1 MLNSVRFFPM
11 KQVTASPRRFPTFVF
26 FLLGSSLL
34 FVRPFPAAFPQASK
48 GRENLH
54 GVLSRVPLVPPL
66 RSGSFYL
73 RFSPDR
79 RYLLARDSSGVFVFS
94 ANSLKFL
101 VYIEADRLYHASFT
115 PDSQAI
121 RIVGQDLRV
130 ATRNI
135 ENLQQLDVK
144 TLPVKEDCLSVA
156 VASNGTR
163 LACTGTDF
171 SLRVFDLATAE
182 EIYTSP
188 PDTGLADQAI
198 AVVPLDTNGVYAG
211 PVGFILAN
219 SWAPLANRGL
229 HVFPVHFS
237 PNAQELIVGSPHG
250 GGFRVDL
257 QTQKKLGLPGA
268 IKEGLHACL
277 TWLDR
282 DRVAALE
289 REKPY
294 TPKIFSLESG
304 ATLSTLRFTAN
315 CFETSSNARY
325 LLLHDSGTSGGRI
338 FDLEEN
344 RLLDI
349 PENIGV
355 DVSGPV
361 MALLI
366 EDGELYLYHLGDKLP
381 YRMAHLPLGNL
392 PELRVASLDSNL
404 KFINLAIDG
413 RGAVF
418 STTAGTRVGD
428 FPKFLAAFGQGAST
442 TFLTMSS
449 APPAPPK
456 ILRLDPNLRTSSTS
470 TTLSLGNEILRSG
483 GPILV
488 EYSFDNPMGRG
499 MTFADLP
506 ARALGIAGVVNREGV
521 VPFKLLAL
529 DPASGAV
536 LWKRSFF
543 RETPVPF
550 PDPQGTRLVLGW
562 QAQSDEARQAASPFP
577 AAKQILKK
585 AKLDEHD
592 TFFEV
597 LDARSGKSLGGV
609 LVQVGNHAWSF
620 DAAFS
625 EGDTLFL
632 LKDGIRVS
640 LFSLSDGALKAKLVG
655 NKPAA
660 NGLSSLLALDEG
672 AGKLALY
679 DAHTGAKLDELLF
692 PDQIAYSHF
701 SDDGKRLLVLTQNQL
716 AFVLDVS
723 GVRTLPS
730 APSGD

>member
-1 MLNSVRFFPM
+1 M
-11 KQVTASPRRFPTFVF
+11 KQVSASPGPFLTSVF

-34 FVRPFPAAFPQASK
+34 FVRPFPAFPQGSG

-54 GVLSRVPLVPPL
+54 GVLSRAQLTPPL

-73 RFSPDR
+73 RFSPDG

-94 ANSLKFL
+94 ADPLKFL
-101 VYIEADRLYHASFT
+101 VYIEAEKQYQASFT

-156 VASNGTR
+156 VSSNGTR
-163 LACTGTDF
+163 LACTGSDF

-182 EIYTSP
+182 EIYTSA
-188 PDTGLADQAI
+188 PDNSLEDQAI
-198 AVVPLDTNGVYAG
+198 AVVPLDTSGVYAG

-219 SWAPLANRGL
+219 SWAPLADRGL
-229 HVFPVHFS
+229 QVLPLSFS
-237 PNAQELIVGSPHG
+237 PNAQELLVGSPRG
-250 GGFRVDL
+250 GGFRIDL
-257 QTQKKLGLPGA
+257 QTQKKLSLPRA
-268 IKEGLHACL
+268 IKDRLDSSL

-282 DRVAALE
+282 DRVAA
-289 REKPY
+289 REPARPHA
-294 TPKIFSLESG
+294 PKIFSLESG

-315 CFETSSNARY
+315 WFQTSSNARY
-325 LLLHDSGTSGGRI
+325 LLLHDIGTSGGRI

-355 DVSGPV
+355 DVSGSV

-366 EDGELYLYHLGDKLP
+366 EDGELYLYRLGDKLP

-392 PELRVASLDSNL
+392 PELRVASLDSDL
-404 KFINLAIDG
+404 KFINLATDG

-418 STTAGTRVGD
+418 STTTGARIGD
-428 FPKFLAAFGQGAST
+428 FPRFLAAFGQDAST

-449 APPAPPK
+449 TLEAPPK
-456 ILRLDPNLRTSSTS
+456 ILRLDTTLRTSSAS
-470 TTLSLGNEILRSG
+470 ALLSLGNEILRSG
-483 GPILV
+483 GPVLV
-488 EYSFDNPMGRG
+488 EYSLDNSVGRG
-499 MTFADLP
+499 VNFTDLP
-506 ARALGIAGVVNREGV
+506 VLGIAGVVHREAGF
-521 VPFKLLAL
+521 PFKLLAL

-536 LWKRSFF
+536 VWRRSFF
-543 RETPVPF
+543 QETPVPF

-562 QAQSDEARQAASPFP
+562 RAQSDEARQAASHYP

-609 LVQVGNHAWSF
+609 LVQVGNHASSF

-632 LKDGIRVS
+632 VKDGIRVS

-660 NGLSSLLALDEG
+660 NGVSGLLALNGG
-672 AGKLALY
+672 AGKLAVY
-679 DAHTGAKLDELLF
+679 DARTGAKLDQLLF
-692 PDQIAYSHF
+692 PEQIAYSHF
-701 SDDGKRLLVLTQNQL
+701 SDDGKRLFVLTQNQL
-716 AFVLDVS
+716 AFVMDVS
-723 GVRTLPS
+723 GVGHLPS
-730 APSGD
+730 APSSN

>member
-1 MLNSVRFFPM
+1 M
-11 KQVTASPRRFPTFVF
+11 
-26 FLLGSSLL
+26 
-34 FVRPFPAAFPQASK
+34 
-48 GRENLH
+48 
-54 GVLSRVPLVPPL
+54 
-66 RSGSFYL
+66 RSGWFRL
-73 RFSPDR
+73 RFSPDG
-79 RYLLARDSSGVFVFS
+79 RYLLAQDSSGASVFS
-94 ANSLKFL
+94 ADSLKVM
-101 VYIEADRLYHASFT
+101 VYLEADKPYHASFT
-115 PDSQAI
+115 PDSEAI
-121 RIVGQDLRV
+121 RMVTQDLRV

-135 ENLQQLDVK
+135 EHLDQLDLK
-144 TLPVKEDCLSVA
+144 TLPVKEGCLSVA
-156 VASNGTR
+156 VSSRGTR
-163 LACTGTDF
+163 LACAGSDF
-171 SLRVFDLATAE
+171 SVRVFDLATAR
-182 EIYTSP
+182 EIYASP
-188 PDTGLADQAI
+188 PDKGLDGHAI
-198 AVVPLDTNGVYAG
+198 TVVPLDTNGVYAG

-219 SWAPLANRGL
+219 SWVPLVDRGL
-229 HVFPVHFS
+229 HVFPMFFS
-237 PNAQELIVGSPHG
+237 PNAEELIVASPG
-250 GGFRVDL
+250 GGAFRIDL
-257 QTQKKLGLPGA
+257 QTQKKLNLPGA
-268 IKEGLHACL
+268 IKDRLHSSL

-282 DRVAALE
+282 DRAVALA
-289 REKPY
+289 REKPH

-304 ATLSTLRFTAN
+304 ATLSTLPFTADS
-315 CFETSSNARY
+315 FQTSSNARY
-325 LLLHDSGTSGGRI
+325 LLLHDIGTSGGRI

-355 DVSGPV
+355 DVSGSV

-381 YRMAHLPLGNL
+381 YRMAHVPVGNL

-404 KFINLAIDG
+404 KFINLSIDG

-418 STTAGTRVGD
+418 STAAGMRIGD
-428 FPKFLAAFGQGAST
+428 FPGFLAAYGGDASAS
-442 TFLTMSS
+442 FLTMSS
-449 APPAPPK
+449 TPQSPAK
-456 ILRLDPNLRTSSTS
+456 ILRFDTALRTASSSTIAS
-470 TTLSLGNEILRSG
+470 PGSEILRSG

-488 EYSFDNPMGRG
+488 EYSFDNSMGVG
-499 MTFADLP
+499 MTFNM
-506 ARALGIAGVVNREGV
+506 AGGV
-521 VPFKLLAL
+521 PYKLLAR
-529 DPASGAV
+529 DPYSGEA

-562 QAQSDEARQAASPFP
+562 PAQGDEARQAASHFP

-609 LVQVGNHAWSF
+609 LVQVGNHASSF

-632 LKDGIRVS
+632 LKDGMRVS
-640 LFSLSDGALKAKLVG
+640 LFSLSEGALKAKLVG

-660 NGLSSLLALDEG
+660 NGASNLLALNEG

-679 DAHTGAKLDELLF
+679 DAHTGAKLDQLLF
-692 PDQIAYSHF
+692 PEEIAYSHF
-701 SDDGKRLLVLTQNQL
+701 SDDGKRLFVLLQNQQ

-723 GVRTLPS
+723 AVPHLPPGS
-730 APSGD
+730 IH